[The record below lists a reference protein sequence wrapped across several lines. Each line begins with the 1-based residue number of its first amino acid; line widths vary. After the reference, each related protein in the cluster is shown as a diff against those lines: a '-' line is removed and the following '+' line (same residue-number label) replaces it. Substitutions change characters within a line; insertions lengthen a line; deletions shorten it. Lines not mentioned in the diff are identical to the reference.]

1 MTAIQELRETFF
13 SEEETSDQRSI
24 LLVEIMNAIGFSKTE
39 REIQRHYEHPRNV
52 LMNIFRLARQCTI
65 TIAGSSA
72 EGMRSGFYGNER
84 NGDIDILFRNRMIK
98 LYTPSANN
106 NISNPPLL
114 PLLDNEGYVASCFVE
129 EDDNFPGYVKLSL
142 MEVNGKNMN
151 DKLYLPNYVG
161 MDFVNVT
168 KPSKAS
174 IPNDFDAFV
183 DICQKRD
190 INGPAHTLHHKHRT
204 GITKTTDIVYCI
216 QYDTWPD
223 CAKSFITRRR
233 PINWPS
239 NSLLENNQSQACD
252 VVPIGH
258 HDSQNNGIQWRIS
271 FPGEHSLL
279 LDFTDVQVLC
289 YILIKIIVRESLNTS
304 QGEVVSS
311 FQIKHVI
318 FWCVERCSC
327 Q

>member
-1 MTAIQELRETFF
+1 
-13 SEEETSDQRSI
+13 
-24 LLVEIMNAIGFSKTE
+24 
-39 REIQRHYEHPRNV
+39 
-52 LMNIFRLARQCTI
+52 MNIFRLARQCTI

-84 NGDIDILFRNRMIK
+84 NGDIDILFRNRMVK

-142 MEVNGKNMN
+142 MEVNCKNMN

-183 DICQKRD
+183 DICQKRY
-190 INGPAHTLHHKHRT
+190 INGPVHTLHHKHRT

-223 CAKSFITRRR
+223 CAKSLQYL
-233 PINWPS
+233 N
-239 NSLLENNQSQACD
+239 
-252 VVPIGH
+252 
-258 HDSQNNGIQWRIS
+258 IS
-271 FPGEHSLL
+271 E
-279 LDFTDVQVLC
+279 
-289 YILIKIIVRESLNTS
+289 I
-304 QGEVVSS
+304 
-311 FQIKHVI
+311 
-318 FWCVERCSC
+318 
-327 Q
+327 